1 VKVRFTLPA
10 YADLAEILDHIGRWS
25 PQGAIRVNQRIRT
38 LIELLLKHPHLG
50 RLTDDPTIR
59 RMPTSP
65 YPYLVFYEVTADEV
79 IIHAVRHGAR
89 DPASMPGEGR
99 SRSEP

>member
-1 VKVRFTLPA
+1 MRVRFTLPA
-10 YADLAEILDHIGRWS
+10 YADLAEILDYIGRWS

-38 LIELLLKHPHLG
+38 LIELLLEHPHLG
-50 RLTDDPTIR
+50 RPTDDPTIR

-65 YPYLVFYEVTADEV
+65 YPYLVFYEVTGDEV

-89 DPASMPGEGR
+89 DPASMPGEGP